1 MSRLVLGWA
10 DLLDVAVVA
19 VFAFVALR
27 LLRRTRARPAL
38 AGLAVL
44 GGVYV
49 LARQIGLTLTA
60 GLLQGFFAVF
70 VVVLVVVFQDDLRRF
85 FEQLGSW
92 RPGWRR
98 GGRQAVPDPDGA
110 DLLARAAARL
120 AQMRVGALLVL
131 PGREPLERHLEG
143 GIVLGGRL
151 SEPLLLSLFDSSS
164 PGHDGAILVRG
175 DRVERFAVHLPL
187 SSNRAALGA
196 GGTRHAA
203 ALGLSERCDALCLV
217 VSEER
222 GTVSVAEGG
231 QLRRLAGSGE
241 LAAAIRDH
249 GGGGAGDAPTPRTWP
264 WPEALGALALAL
276 VLWLVFVPGS
286 VVTEVTLEAP
296 VVVEKLP
303 DGWRLDAVEPAEVA
317 VTLSGRRRDVLL
329 ASEEEIVV
337 RLDAL
342 LVKLGRRTFEVDPDA
357 VRAPPGLTPLRVDPA
372 RVRLSLSRL
381 DGEEG

>member
-1 MSRLVLGWA
+1 M
-10 DLLDVAVVA
+10 
-19 VFAFVALR
+19 
-27 LLRRTRARPAL
+27 
-38 AGLAVL
+38 
-44 GGVYV
+44 
-49 LARQIGLTLTA
+49 
-60 GLLQGFFAVF
+60 
-70 VVVLVVVFQDDLRRF
+70 
-85 FEQLGSW
+85 
-92 RPGWRR
+92 
-98 GGRQAVPDPDGA
+98 PDPDGA